1 MGQYRGWS
9 GKYEVVYV
17 AEDVVCIKVS
27 GEENEIVLKLGQ
39 MRVEDCREVEH
50 SDGRNDGRL
59 DFVADKKAGFPEW
72 HYCKRCNDLH
82 VNFLRMA

>member
-1 MGQYRGWS
+1 M
-9 GKYEVVYV
+9 
-17 AEDVVCIKVS
+17 VCIKVS

-59 DFVADKKAGFPEW
+59 DFVAAKKAGFPE
-72 HYCKRCNDLH
+72 
-82 VNFLRMA
+82 